1 MRIQEITLK
10 SFRNYTDQTVRP
22 DSRFNVFSGGN
33 GQGKTNFLEA
43 VYYMGALRSF
53 RGQNPRELLRWNN
66 TVSHLSAKVEREGP
80 GFVRDLSVEI
90 NPKGRRF
97 LINGKVPRSVGDYAQ
112 ELTLVVFIPDDVSVA
127 RSSPEFRRRF
137 LDRAVFGAEPAHL
150 SDSMAYSRALKSRN
164 ALLKD
169 SHPNLEILDVFDET
183 LSDIGARLIMR
194 RKKFLGRFLPIFR
207 EIHQKFA
214 PDAPEVGYQY
224 RGPEG
229 VDPDQLRAELIDAFS
244 KGRERDLK
252 LKSTGSGPHTDD
264 LIFTLQK
271 RPIKNVGSQ
280 GEQRTVVLAWK
291 IAEIH
296 FLQRERG
303 ERPILLLDDVSS
315 ELDNDRA
322 GRFFSY
328 VQETEGQVFLTT
340 TDPKYVPLEVA
351 AEHRCD
357 FQVKEGHIFRLG
369 EEPKKSPEEL
379 VQAIAKN
386 EHPPEEKL
394 EESDEEL
401 PPPIEPPL
409 AARIEEEPAPAPKSD
424 EPKF

>member
-1 MRIQEITLK
+1 MKIKEITLK
-10 SFRNYTDQTVRP
+10 SFRNYTNQSIKP
-22 DSRFNVFSGGN
+22 HPRFNILSGGN

-43 VYYMGALRSF
+43 IYYVGALRSF
-53 RGQNPRELLRWNN
+53 RGQNPRELLRWN
-66 TVSHLSAKVEREGP
+66 TMTSILSAHVEREGP
-80 GFVRDLSVEI
+80 GIIRELAVEI

-97 LINGKVPRSVGDYAQ
+97 LVNGKTPRSVGDYAQ
-112 ELTLVVFIPDDVSVA
+112 ELTLVVFVPDDVTVA
-127 RSSPEFRRRF
+127 RSSPDIRRKF

-150 SDSMAYSRALKSRN
+150 GDTLSYSKALKSRN

-169 SHPNLEILDVFDET
+169 RDPNFDILDVFDDT
-183 LSDIGARLIMR
+183 LSSIGARLIVR
-194 RKKFLGRFLPIFR
+194 RKRFLQKFLPLFR
-207 EIHQKFA
+207 EVHIRFA
-214 PDAPEVGYQY
+214 PSSQEVGYQY

-229 VDPDQLRAELIDAFS
+229 ETEDEIAAELKDAFT

-264 LIFTLQK
+264 LIFTIQK
-271 RPIKNVGSQ
+271 RPIKHVGSQ

-296 FLQRERG
+296 FLQRERN

-315 ELDNDRA
+315 ELDHDRS

-340 TDPKYVPLEVA
+340 TDAKHVPLEVSP
-351 AEHRCD
+351 EHRLD
-357 FQVKEGHIFRLG
+357 FHVRAGSITRLG
-369 EEPKKSPEEL
+369 EEPRPQLTAEEIVAMAMRETMPEE
-379 VQAIAKN
+379 
-386 EHPPEEKL
+386 E
-394 EESDEEL
+394 

-409 AARIEEEPAPAPKSD
+409 AARIADEHQEDHEDEEEG
-424 EPKF
+424 EE